1 MEWGIRELFLG
12 LGVLGVLAILG
23 HGLWRRYRDELPL
36 RMDPT
41 LSDDGDEIDLTRSEL
56 PNGGARVA
64 APGSPRPAA
73 EPLAA
78 GDDPLSGLA
87 PPAEDPLFPA
97 APKHSGL
104 APEPEPEPELESELE
119 SELELELELE
129 PEAAPVPLAAE
140 PVAEGGA
147 PPAPPVPE
155 QAPLFAGEPIVPRAA
170 AAGGRRKREA
180 PKAKATAKA
189 ASAEP
194 VTQAPEPPPPPEEVL
209 VVHVLARE
217 APMAGPA
224 LVETVTHYGLRY
236 GDMNI
241 FHHYDATTRQ
251 PAFSMA
257 SAVEPGTFDLSTLDS
272 FETPGVSFF
281 LQLPGPSAPLEAFEA
296 MVQVAKALAERF
308 QGELRDEQRSVMT
321 AQTLDYCRQ
330 RIREF
335 QRRQMSRPSPR

>member
-23 HGLWRRYRDELPL
+23 HGLWTRFRDELPL

-41 LSDDGDEIDLTRSEL
+41 LSDDGDELDLTRSEL
-56 PNGGARVA
+56 PNGGARVVSPGTPRRVGESA
-64 APGSPRPAA
+64 APS
-73 EPLAA
+73 
-78 GDDPLSGLA
+78 DDPLSGLA
-87 PPAEDPLFPA
+87 PPAEDPLFAA
-97 APKHSGL
+97 APEPSE
-104 APEPEPEPELESELE
+104 PEPEPEPDP
-119 SELELELELE
+119 E
-129 PEAAPVPLAAE
+129 PEVEAAPPAAS
-140 PVAEGGA
+140 
-147 PPAPPVPE
+147 APPVPE

-170 AAGGRRKREA
+170 GAGGRKKREA
-180 PKAKATAKA
+180 PKAKAAPKA
-189 ASAEP
+189 APAEP
-194 VTQAPEPPPPPEEVL
+194 AAQAPEPLPPPEEVL

-241 FHHYDATTRQ
+241 FHHYDAATRQ

-335 QRRQMSRPSPR
+335 QRRQMSRPNAR

>member
-1 MEWGIRELFLG
+1 MEWGIRELFLA

-23 HGLWRRYRDELPL
+23 HGLWIRFRDELPL
-36 RMDPT
+36 RMDPN
-41 LSDDGDEIDLTRSEL
+41 LGDDGDEIDLTRSEL
-56 PNGGARVA
+56 PNGGARVVS
-64 APGSPRPAA
+64 PGTPGPAA
-73 EPLAA
+73 EPAA
-78 GDDPLSGLA
+78 ALDDPLSGLA

-97 APKHSGL
+97 APGAS
-104 APEPEPEPELESELE
+104 EPEP
-119 SELELELELE
+119 
-129 PEAAPVPLAAE
+129 APLAE
-140 PVAEGGA
+140 A
-147 PPAPPVPE
+147 PAPAGEAPPVPE

-170 AAGGRRKREA
+170 APGAGARKKREA
-180 PKAKATAKA
+180 PKAKAAPKA
-189 ASAEP
+189 APAEHAA
-194 VTQAPEPPPPPEEVL
+194 QAPEPPPPEEVL

-217 APMAGPA
+217 ALMAGPA

-241 FHHYDATTRQ
+241 FHHYDEATRQ